1 MTDRIDLD
9 DLDVS
14 ADDDEPEPN
23 RGDWFWKG
31 EGAPESEPAA
41 ESGGGETDDAAT
53 ARTDATSEPLAGEP
67 NAPGEPDT
75 PREPDAGDGAA
86 SASATPRVPRDA
98 DDKPVGVPMD
108 AGGGG
113 GVAAQNRGDDPGEAP
128 YGDPYGGT
136 TAEMTLAFTYEA
148 VQRLE
153 MLHAALADAETW
165 TDYVGLVGEVPA
177 HVLNKFQRDERLDL
191 DFFNGGGM
199 GPAERLAEV
208 DSHSMF
214 YADRMVVV
222 GVDGESWIAEEAGW
236 EFVDVVDAAAKADW
250 PLVDE

>member
-14 ADDDEPEPN
+14 ADDEPEPN

-31 EGAPESEPAA
+31 EGEPEAEPTA
-41 ESGGGETDDAAT
+41 ESGAEETDAAAT
-53 ARTDATSEPLAGEP
+53 ARTDAPS
-67 NAPGEPDT
+67 EPDT
-75 PREPDAGDGAA
+75 PDEPDAGDRETSG
-86 SASATPRVPRDA
+86 SATPRVPRAD

-113 GVAAQNRGDDPGEAP
+113 GVAAQNRGDDSGEAP

-136 TAEMTLAFTYEA
+136 TADMTLAFTYEA

-236 EFVDVVDAAAKADW
+236 EFVDVADAAAKADW